1 MFDTRNF
8 FLLCLYVLIIA
19 LVEEFLRSKGKE
31 KWAKALHFA
40 VLSLG
45 LTLMGKVFLQLTY
58 LAEEI
63 LIR

>member
-1 MFDTRNF
+1 MPEART
-8 FLLCLYVLIIA
+8 FLMLCLYVLIIA
-19 LVEEFLRSKGKE
+19 VLEEILRSKGKE

-45 LTLMGKVFLQLTY
+45 LILIGKVFLQLTY

-63 LIR
+63 LFR